1 MTMSEPISVDPRPSL
16 EQVLIASRAKLH
28 RYCARMTGSTLDGED
43 VVQEVLLK
51 VMDPSLRW
59 ETLVNPEAWLFRV
72 AHNTTLDFLRR
83 RARESA
89 IFSGEDP
96 DARADESLSDE
107 ERQEITAASLQ
118 LFMQL
123 PTAQRSCVI
132 LMDVLGYSLREVSE
146 VAELS
151 VPAVKA
157 ALHRGRKRLRELA
170 DAPELR
176 PIPALSQEERRL
188 LAAYIDRFNA
198 RDFDAVRDMLA
209 EEVRLELVAK
219 TRMNGRAEVATYFG
233 NYSRMQDWRMASGY
247 IEELPAILVYPPIA
261 ESGRPSYFVLLQWR
275 GGKVVN
281 IRDFRHAR
289 YVVDSARFTRA

>member
-1 MTMSEPISVDPRPSL
+1 VTMSEPISVDPRPSL

-28 RYCARMTGSTLDGED
+28 RYCARMTGSALDGED

-51 VMDPSLRW
+51 VMDPSLPW

-83 RARESA
+83 RARENA

-96 DARADESLSDE
+96 DAGADESLSDA

-118 LFMQL
+118 RFMQL
-123 PTAQRSCVI
+123 PSAQRSCVI

-170 DAPELR
+170 DAPELQ
-176 PIPALSQEERRL
+176 PTPALSRDERRL

-198 RDFDAVRDMLA
+198 
-209 EEVRLELVAK
+209 
-219 TRMNGRAEVATYFG
+219 AEVSTYFS
-233 NYSRMQDWRMASGY
+233 NYSRMQDWHMASGY

-261 ESGRPSYFVLLQWR
+261 ESQRPSYFVLLQWR
-275 GGKVVN
+275 GGKVVA

-289 YVVDSARFTRA
+289 YAVESARFARV